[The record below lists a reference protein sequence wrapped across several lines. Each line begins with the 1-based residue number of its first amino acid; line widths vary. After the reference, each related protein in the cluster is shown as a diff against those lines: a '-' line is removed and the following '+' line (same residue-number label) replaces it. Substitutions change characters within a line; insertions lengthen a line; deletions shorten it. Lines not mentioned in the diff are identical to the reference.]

1 MRTKLLEM
9 YHYSELIAPVDK
21 QIDKFEKENLC
32 YTVEKVIYSG
42 TIDIG
47 QVNYISYFLIIY
59 RFSIIKSIKNLPKI
73 IGKYCRKK
81 TKN

>member
-21 QIDKFEKENLC
+21 QIDKFENENLC
-32 YTVEKVIYSG
+32 YKVQDVIYSG

-59 RFSIIKSIKNLPKI
+59 RFSLSKTVKNLPKI
-73 IGKYCRKK
+73 LRLYFKK
-81 TKN
+81 SVKK